1 MDSII
6 LAGGHATRL
15 WPITKHK
22 AKPLLPLGGKPIL
35 SYILDEL
42 EEINEIDKIHITT
55 NERFEKSFREY
66 LKDRKG
72 TLYELIIEE
81 QESEEEKL
89 GAIGGIINALEK
101 AEDTD
106 HLIIGGDNYYSFRIQ
121 DFLDFAQE
129 RSGIVNACFEV
140 ESLEEAKNYG
150 IVDFDEKK
158 KIQDFQEKPEEPK
171 SRMAS
176 TAFYYFPKNI
186 NKIFEEYI
194 DYWDGRISKD
204 KYLDE
209 PGRFLAW
216 TSERYDCYAHPFT
229 GTWADV
235 GTRKGYLRAEN
246 EIRED
251 NILRGDIEDSDIGEN
266 VTILEDTTIKN
277 SEVENSIVFERC
289 HIEDSV
295 VKNSIVGENTK
306 IKTLYIR
313 EGLVKRKDDQ

>member
-15 WPITKHK
+15 WPITKRK

-42 EEINEIDKIHITT
+42 ERIKEIDKIHITT
-55 NERFEKSFREY
+55 NERFEKSFKKY
-66 LKDRKG
+66 LTDRNEA
-72 TLYELIIEE
+72 LYELIIEE
-81 QESEEEKL
+81 QGSEEEKL

-101 AEDTD
+101 AENTD

-186 NKIFEEYI
+186 NRVFEEYI
-194 DYWDGRISKD
+194 DYWEGRISKD

-216 TSERYDCYAHPFT
+216 TSERYDCYAYPFS

-235 GTRKGYLRAEN
+235 GTRKGYLRAES

-251 NILRGDIEDSDIGEN
+251 NILRGDIEYSEIGKN
-266 VTILEDTTIKN
+266 VTVLEDAKIEN
-277 SEVENSIVFERC
+277 SEIENSIVFENC
-289 HIEDSV
+289 QIEDSV

-306 IKTLYIR
+306 IKSLDMR
-313 EGLVKRKDDQ
+313 EGLVKKMDDQ